1 MTPRNRRLILQTIPF
16 GVVWVVFTV
25 VYALIEKGIL
35 GDSTHYPSTG
45 NPYDFSSGFVSNLVL
60 STITGLAIGLFEVR
74 YLNRLFNR
82 RSFGVKIAFKALV
95 YLTIIIAFLLVTV
108 TISNVQKFDA
118 HLLDAVVWNSTWN
131 FLSSFAFWSVALF
144 IAAIMVVAL
153 FYSDISDNLGQ
164 GVLYNYLTGKYH
176 RPVQEERIFMFLDM
190 KSSTAFAERLGHV
203 RYFEML
209 KAYYADMSDPII
221 DCGGEIYQYV
231 GDEIVVSWTMD
242 EGLRNNNCIRC
253 FLDMRD
259 ALARQAGKYQR
270 TYGIVPTFKA
280 GLHCGSVTTGEIGV
294 IKKDIIFTGD
304 VLNTT
309 ARIQGLCNDHGVD
322 ILVSEQLAKRLAP
335 DPSMRFM
342 RLGQSALRGRDEK
355 VELFTL
361 GRS

>member
-1 MTPRNRRLILQTIPF
+1 
-16 GVVWVVFTV
+16 VWVVFTV

-74 YLNRLFNR
+74 YLNRLFNQ
-82 RSFGVKIAFKALV
+82 RSFGVKIALKALV
-95 YLTIIIAFLLVTV
+95 YLTIIIAFLLVAV
-108 TISNVQKFDA
+108 TISNIQKFDA

-144 IAAIMVVAL
+144 IAAIMVIAL
-153 FYSDISDNLGQ
+153 FYSDIGDNLGQ
-164 GVLYNYLTGKYH
+164 SVLFNYLTGRYH

-253 FLDMRD
+253 FLAMRD

-335 DPSMRFM
+335 DPLMQFM

-361 GRS
+361 GRQLHGTPLCAPTP

>member
-1 MTPRNRRLILQTIPF
+1 MTPRNRRLVLKTIPF
-16 GVVWVVFTV
+16 GVVWVVFTL

-45 NPYDFSSGFVSNLVL
+45 NPYDFSSGIVSSLVL
-60 STITGLAIGLFEVR
+60 STITGLAIGIFEVR
-74 YLNRLFNR
+74 YLNRLFDR
-82 RSFGVKIAFKALV
+82 QSFGVKIAVKALL
-95 YLTIIIAFLLVTV
+95 YLAIIVVFLTVTV
-108 TISNVQKFDA
+108 TLSNVQKFDA
-118 HLLDAVVWNSTWN
+118 PLYDAVVWNSTWN

-144 IAAIMVVAL
+144 IAAVMVIAL

-164 GVLYNYLTGKYH
+164 GVLFNYLTGKYH
-176 RPVQEERIFMFLDM
+176 QPVQEERIFMFLDM

-209 KAYYADMSDPII
+209 KAYYADMSDPIT
-221 DCGGEIYQYV
+221 DCAGEIYQYV
-231 GDEIVVSWTMD
+231 GDEIVVSWTMG

-253 FLDMRD
+253 FFAMRE
-259 ALARQAGKYQR
+259 ALARQTGKYQQ

-335 DPSMRFM
+335 DPLMQFM